1 MLPRCH
7 SRWLC
12 PSSLHAP
19 ILMHSPLLLLQP
31 PSLLLSL
38 TPNLSNLSPNPPSN
52 ATCSVVLFHAPHPFA
67 SSSIFT
73 TSSSQATWKHFFKYT
88 RPKPAYGRQGLD
100 WIVGPGYSF
109 VVFSINKTMETKKNH
124 ETALKN
130 HGHQSKP

>member
-100 WIVGPGYSF
+100 CDRWARIQ
-109 VVFSINKTMETKKNH
+109 FS
-124 ETALKN
+124 
-130 HGHQSKP
+130 HGGVQLTTLVQKRDRHSRGSS